1 MTSVPYLTYT
11 PASFTPSSGLNAS
24 TRQQSRAV
32 EAQRQSALRRYQL
45 QMNIVEDFERRHD
58 ITERWTPMHHEYTPA
73 LEYSRERHFVR
84 TVEELEGLVI
94 QRLFELS
101 KANLAGTG
109 LVISFIVRITLT
121 HYQGYKMRKY
131 ISKAITRR
139 SATIRNALEKYNKL
153 APLQA
158 PPRPILDYAEVVGYA
173 TLGEFTLLKYSR
185 HDFLRKPW
193 AVPENREMSA
203 KYFKLVQSHEEITR
217 LNVEIGRLDAWVEY
231 DDKKMLEVIEMLATD
246 DPSSLLTAEL
256 RQQYSVRHR
265 VNNIHRCRLHRIRQ
279 LKGYNGPF
287 PVTQHDVTENG
298 QDDEGSGD
306 YEETDELGDEAS
318 RLEDAISRIQ

>member
-1 MTSVPYLTYT
+1 
-11 PASFTPSSGLNAS
+11 
-24 TRQQSRAV
+24 
-32 EAQRQSALRRYQL
+32 
-45 QMNIVEDFERRHD
+45 
-58 ITERWTPMHHEYTPA
+58 
-73 LEYSRERHFVR
+73 
-84 TVEELEGLVI
+84 
-94 QRLFELS
+94 
-101 KANLAGTG
+101 
-109 LVISFIVRITLT
+109 
-121 HYQGYKMRKY
+121 MRKY

-139 SATIRNALEKYNKL
+139 SAAIRNALEKYNKL

-158 PPRPILDYAEVVGYA
+158 PPRPILDYAEVVRYA
-173 TLGEFTLLKYSR
+173 TLGEFTLLKYSH

-193 AVPENREMSA
+193 VVPENREMSA
-203 KYFKLVQSHEEITR
+203 KYFKLVRSHEEITR

-246 DPSSLLTAEL
+246 DPSSLLAAEL

-265 VNNIHRCRLHRIRQ
+265 VNNVHRCRLHRIRQ

-287 PVTQHDVTENG
+287 PVMQNDVTENG

>member
-1 MTSVPYLTYT
+1 
-11 PASFTPSSGLNAS
+11 
-24 TRQQSRAV
+24 
-32 EAQRQSALRRYQL
+32 
-45 QMNIVEDFERRHD
+45 
-58 ITERWTPMHHEYTPA
+58 
-73 LEYSRERHFVR
+73 
-84 TVEELEGLVI
+84 
-94 QRLFELS
+94 
-101 KANLAGTG
+101 
-109 LVISFIVRITLT
+109 
-121 HYQGYKMRKY
+121 MRKY

-139 SATIRNALEKYNKL
+139 SAAIRNALEKYNKL

-203 KYFKLVQSHEEITR
+203 KYFKLVRSHEEITR

-231 DDKKMLEVIEMLATD
+231 DDKKTLEVIEMLATD
-246 DPSSLLTAEL
+246 DPSSLLAAEL

-265 VNNIHRCRLHRIRQ
+265 VNNVHRCRLHRIRQ